1 MIHCLEQIQDWP
13 ALARSVH
20 YRVTELA
27 FKWQVSPRKLERDF
41 QAKLGCTPY
50 EWLRRLRM
58 ERALQLIAARRP
70 IKEIAGELCYDGK
83 YPEHFTRDFK
93 GYFGI
98 PPTEYNLAM
107 SSPARLR
114 LQVLSIFMGLLQF
127 VAEAGCELEAFP
139 VS

>member
-1 MIHCLEQIQDWP
+1 MIHRLEQIQDWP
-13 ALARSVH
+13 ALANSVH
-20 YRVTELA
+20 YSVTELA
-27 FKWQVSPRKLERDF
+27 FKWQVSTRKLERGF
-41 QAKLGCTPY
+41 QAKLGSTPY

-58 ERALQLIAARRP
+58 ERALQLIAEHRP
-70 IKEIAGELCYDGK
+70 IKEIADELCYNIK

-93 GYFGI
+93 GYFGMS
-98 PPTEYNLAM
+98 PTEYNLAM

-127 VAEAGCELEAFP
+127 VTEASCDLSVFS